1 MAYGPKQRQSVSASL
16 RHTANGKGRQSRRR
30 RGNCISVYTPL
41 KHTFVCL
48 AARAGGRPFQLISAY
63 NGAICK
69 SADFLSYPGRRVAA
83 PRWGAVFAAAGQDT
97 VRGKKLRRYT
107 PGRRRALSY
116 ALPDL
121 QRLRCLRIRKN
132 CSADPYTKLSRADKG
147 HAPAQHTQALPGA
160 IARRRPCK
168 SVKMLA
174 ISRQMLYTQEYLDRG
189 VVGTLRVIL
198 PTYWLAAWLLI

>member
-107 PGRRRALSY
+107 PAGDARYHTPCRIYNVCDVSESEKTAAPIHTRSCRAQTRATHLRSIRRRCQAQSR
-116 ALPDL
+116 A
-121 QRLRCLRIRKN
+121 
-132 CSADPYTKLSRADKG
+132 ADPVNL
-147 HAPAQHTQALPGA
+147 
-160 IARRRPCK
+160 
-168 SVKMLA
+168 
-174 ISRQMLYTQEYLDRG
+174 
-189 VVGTLRVIL
+189 
-198 PTYWLAAWLLI
+198 

>member
-107 PGRRRALSY
+107 PAGDARYHTPCRFYNVCDS
-116 ALPDL
+116 PNPKKL
-121 QRLRCLRIRKN
+121 QRRSIHE
-132 CSADPYTKLSRADKG
+132 AV
-147 HAPAQHTQALPGA
+147 
-160 IARRRPCK
+160 ARRQGPRACAAYAGAARRNRAPP
-168 SVKMLA
+168 
-174 ISRQMLYTQEYLDRG
+174 
-189 VVGTLRVIL
+189 TL
-198 PTYWLAAWLLI
+198 